1 MRTVKRFLAYRRGTV
16 ERKAA
21 GKERRMRTVKRFLSC
36 RRGAVALESVLATIP
51 LMLCLAGIFGIVQTI
66 FAGDLLQRAAYR
78 VARTNALAI
87 TTASDAASLE
97 SLVRQA
103 ITTEV
108 GDWLDFELM
117 MNAAC
122 PQPQEGQQ
130 DAAEYCLSAT
140 VQVYNSPSDMAAT
153 EDDPNGQLSQED
165 DAALGGGSG
174 DMVVVR
180 MRLQPRSALGQ
191 LQQTLFGEA
200 GLRAIAIMRNEER
213 IPELQEL

>member
-1 MRTVKRFLAYRRGTV
+1 MSHIKRFLA
-16 ERKAA
+16 
-21 GKERRMRTVKRFLSC
+21 C
-36 RRGAVALESVLATIP
+36 RRGVVALESALATIP
-51 LMLCLAGIFGIVQTI
+51 LMLCLTGVFEIVQTI
-66 FAGDLLQRAAYR
+66 FAGDLLQRAAHR
-78 VARTNALAI
+78 MARNNALAA

-103 ITTEV
+103 ITTEA
-108 GDWLDFELM
+108 GDWLDFDLT
-117 MNAAC
+117 MNTTC

-130 DAAEYCLSAT
+130 EAEYCLSAT
-140 VQVYNSPSDMAAT
+140 VQVYNSPSDMAT
-153 EDDPNGQLSQED
+153 TDDNPNGQLSQED

-213 IPELQEL
+213 ITT

>member
-1 MRTVKRFLAYRRGTV
+1 MSHLKRFLA
-16 ERKAA
+16 
-21 GKERRMRTVKRFLSC
+21 C
-36 RRGAVALESVLATIP
+36 RRGVVALESALAIIP
-51 LMLCLAGIFGIVQTI
+51 LMLCLAGVFEIVQTL
-66 FAGDLLQRAAYR
+66 FVGDLVKRAAYR
-78 VARTNALAI
+78 VARTNALAA

-103 ITTEV
+103 ITTEA
-108 GDWLDFELM
+108 GDWLDFDLT
-117 MNAAC
+117 MNTTC

-130 DAAEYCLSAT
+130 EAEYCLSAT
-140 VQVYNSPSDMAAT
+140 VQVYNSPTDMATT

-213 IPELQEL
+213 ITT

>member
-1 MRTVKRFLAYRRGTV
+1 MFNIKRFLTCRRGT
-16 ERKAA
+16 
-21 GKERRMRTVKRFLSC
+21 
-36 RRGAVALESVLATIP
+36 VALESVLAIIP
-51 LMLCLAGIFGIVQTI
+51 LMLCLTGVFEIVQSI
-66 FAGDLLQRAAYR
+66 FAGDLLQRAAHQ

-108 GDWLDFELM
+108 GDWLDFDLT

-130 DAAEYCLSAT
+130 EAEYCLSAT
-140 VQVYNSPSDMAAT
+140 VQVYNSPSDMET
-153 EDDPNGQLSQED
+153 TDDNPNGQLSQED

-191 LQQTLFGEA
+191 LQQTLFGDD

>member
-1 MRTVKRFLAYRRGTV
+1 MFNIKRFLTCRRGT
-16 ERKAA
+16 
-21 GKERRMRTVKRFLSC
+21 
-36 RRGAVALESVLATIP
+36 VALESVLAIIP
-51 LMLCLAGIFGIVQTI
+51 LMLCLTGVFEIVQSI
-66 FAGDLLQRAAYR
+66 FAGDLLQRAAHQ

-103 ITTEV
+103 ITNEV
-108 GDWLDFELM
+108 GDWLDFDLT

-130 DAAEYCLSAT
+130 EAEYCLSAT
-140 VQVYNSPSDMAAT
+140 VQVYNSPSDMET
-153 EDDPNGQLSQED
+153 TDDNPNGQLSQED

-191 LQQTLFGEA
+191 LQQTLFGDD